1 MSVKTWTSAVYN
13 ETTKTWDSLKGRDL
27 DAVETYK
34 GLVLNTYCRDV
45 RVMSDVWDTE
55 TVVLVWD
62 PETKTPR
69 EIRGEIHGYA
79 VLATRACLV
88 EVDATP
94 EVIAA
99 YRAYQAEQAAKHA
112 AAASLAYR
120 SAVTTGKIVSVNRGR
135 ALRRCGS
142 VGLLFWS
149 QDGQGGTRVG
159 VALTPDQNA
168 KGQFANVV
176 WTYAK
181 NVDVV
186 GAESEEAMKTARTAW
201 ERNENVRAAVKM
213 ASAA

>member
-1 MSVKTWTSAVYN
+1 MAVKTWTSAVYN
-13 ETTKTWDSLKGRDL
+13 KTTKTWDSIEGTDL
-27 DAVETYK
+27 DAVVTHE
-34 GLVLNTYCRDV
+34 GLVLDTYCRDV

-69 EIRGEIHGYA
+69 EIHGEIHGYA
-79 VLATRACLV
+79 VQATRACLV
-88 EVDATP
+88 TKDATP

-99 YRAYQAEQAAKHA
+99 YRAYQADRAAKQAAA
-112 AAASLAYR
+112 TSLAHR
-120 SAVTTGKIVSVNRGR
+120 SVVTTRKVVSINRGR
-135 ALRRCGS
+135 TGRGS
-142 VGLLFWS
+142 VGLLFWERDS
-149 QDGQGGTRVG
+149 QWGTRVG
-159 VALTPDQNA
+159 VALTPDRNG

-186 GAESEEAMKTARTAW
+186 GTESEEAMRTALTAW
-201 ERNENVRAAVKM
+201 ERNENVTAAVKM